1 MKQVFQ
7 SLSTGEISLI
17 EKPVPS
23 PKKGHVL
30 IKSSLSLLSSGT
42 ERSLIDF
49 GKSNIIQKALKQPDK
64 VKQVIDKT
72 RTDGLISTFNSV
84 QTKLDEPLPLGYCN
98 VGTIIELGEGV
109 KKLKIGQRVVSNGF
123 HAEFV
128 SVPENL
134 CAVLSEDVKDSEAVF
149 TVLGSIGLQGIR
161 LLNPTFGETIL
172 VSGLGIIGI
181 LSAQILKANGCRV
194 IAIDPDKEKCKIAQD
209 LGVECL
215 DLQENSDPEKWCKSF
230 TKNIGVDGVLITAST
245 KSSDPIDLAAKV
257 SRIRGRIVLVGVTG
271 LEIRR
276 DLFYKKELTFQVSCS
291 YGPGRYDPNYEELG
305 NDYPIGFVRWT
316 QQRNFEAIINS
327 FSSGMLKTESL
338 ISTYFELNEVK
349 KAYEYLLNK
358 HSSLGIIL
366 KYPKNPKNK
375 SKSIIFHENYD
386 LKNTYENELGI
397 SFIGA
402 GNYAQKVLIP
412 CFSKAD
418 ANLNII
424 SSQNGTGPVY
434 IGKKL
439 GFQKATTSQ
448 DEVFNDKN
456 TNSIVI
462 ATRHDSH
469 AKYVLKG
476 LKNGKNVFVE
486 KPLCIKMRELDD
498 IYKFLNDK
506 NSKISPLL
514 MVGFNRRF
522 SPLIGH
528 LNNYLKNIKDPKVYI
543 YTCNAGYI
551 EENHWTQNLETGGG
565 RLIGEACH
573 FLDLIRFLDRSS
585 IEKISITNMEEGKN
599 CPDTFTIQIL
609 FSSGSIATIHYLSNG
624 SKNFP
629 KERLEVFVGQKIF
642 SLDNFRILKAYGVR
656 GFKTKRSF
664 SQDKG
669 QLNCVKTFLS
679 AIKNGGPPPIPYNE
693 LFEIHKLLLETS

>member
-17 EKPVPS
+17 EKPLPS
-23 PKKGHVL
+23 PKKGQVL
-30 IKSSLSLLSSGT
+30 IKSSLSLLSAGT
-42 ERSLIDF
+42 ERSLVDF
-49 GKSNIIQKALKQPDK
+49 GKSNLIQKALKQPDK
-64 VKQVIDKT
+64 VKEVIDKT
-72 RTDGLISTFNSV
+72 RTDGLMSTFNSV
-84 QTKLDEPLPLGYCN
+84 QSKLDEPLPLGYCN
-98 VGTIIELGEGV
+98 VGTIIKLGEGV
-109 KKLKIGQRVVSNGF
+109 KKLKVGQRVVSNGY

-128 SVPENL
+128 SVSENL
-134 CAVLSEDVKDSEAVF
+134 CAVLSDDIKDSQAVF

-181 LSAQILKANGCRV
+181 LSAQILKSNGCRV
-194 IAIDPDKEKCKIAQD
+194 IALDPDKQKCKLAQD
-209 LGVECL
+209 LGIDCL
-215 DLQENSDPEKWCKSF
+215 NLNENSDAEKWCQNY
-230 TKNIGVDGVLITAST
+230 TNNVGVDGVLITAST

-276 DLFYKKELTFQVSCS
+276 DLFYKKELTFQISCS

-316 QQRNFEAIINS
+316 QQRNFEAIIHS
-327 FSSGMLKTESL
+327 FSTGMLKTESL
-338 ISTYFELNEVK
+338 ISNYFQLDQVK
-349 KAYEYLLNK
+349 KAYKYLLENY
-358 HSSLGIIL
+358 SSLGIIL
-366 KYPKNPKNK
+366 KYPEKCNLEKN
-375 SKSIIFHENYD
+375 SIILNNSNNFKK
-386 LKNTYENELGI
+386 LKTKKPVV

-412 CFSKAD
+412 SFFKAN
-418 ANLNII
+418 AKLNII
-424 SSQNGTGPVY
+424 SSQNGTGPVFVGRKY
-434 IGKKL
+434 
-439 GFQKATTSQ
+439 GFQKATTIQ
-448 DEVFNDKN
+448 DEVFKDKI

-469 AKYVLKG
+469 AKYVLEG

-486 KPLCIKMRELDD
+486 KPLCLSNRELSD
-498 IYKFLNDK
+498 IYNFINDQH
-506 NSKISPLL
+506 NDSPLL

-522 SPLIGH
+522 SPLVQE
-528 LNNYLKNIKDPKVYI
+528 LDKYLKNIRDPKVYI

-551 EENHWTQNLETGGG
+551 EKNHWTQNAISGGG

-573 FLDLIRFLDRSS
+573 FLDLVRFLEKSK
-585 IEKISITNMEEGKN
+585 IEKISITNIEESKTL
-599 CPDTFTIQIL
+599 PDTFTIQIL
-609 FSSGSIATIHYLSNG
+609 FRSGSIATIHYLSNG
-624 SKNFP
+624 AKSFP

-642 SLDNFRILKAYGVR
+642 CLDNFRSLKAWGVK

-669 QLNCVKTFLS
+669 QLNCVKKFLFT
-679 AIKNGGPPPIPYNE
+679 IENGGLPPIPYNE
-693 LFEIHKLLLETS
+693 LFEIHKLLLDNL

>member
-17 EKPVPS
+17 EKPVPF
-23 PKKGHVL
+23 PRKGQVL
-30 IKSSLSLLSSGT
+30 IKSSLSLLSAGT
-42 ERSLIDF
+42 ERSLVNF
-49 GKSNIIQKALKQPDK
+49 GKSNILQKAIKQPDK
-64 VKQVIDKT
+64 VKEVIDKT
-72 RTDGLISTFNSV
+72 RTDGLISTLNAV
-84 QTKLDEPLPLGYCN
+84 QSKLDEPLPLGYCN
-98 VGTIIELGEGV
+98 VGTIVKLGTGV
-109 KKLKIGQRVVSNGF
+109 KKLKVGQRVVSNGY

-134 CAVLSEDVKDSEAVF
+134 CAVLPGDIEDSQAVF

-181 LSAQILKANGCRV
+181 LSAQILKSNGCRV
-194 IAIDPDKEKCKIAQD
+194 IALDPDKEKCNLAKN
-209 LGVECL
+209 LGIDCL
-215 DLQENSDPEKWCKSF
+215 NLNENSDPEKWCQNF
-230 TKNIGVDGVLITAST
+230 TNNLGVDGVLITAST

-276 DLFYKKELTFQVSCS
+276 DLFYKKELTFQISCS

-305 NDYPIGFVRWT
+305 HDYPIGFVRWT
-316 QQRNFEAIINS
+316 QKRNFEAIIHS
-327 FSSGMLKTESL
+327 FSSGMLKTDTL
-338 ISTYFELNEVK
+338 ISNYFELDQVK
-349 KAYEYLLNK
+349 KAYECLLEDYL
-358 HSSLGIIL
+358 SLGIIL
-366 KYPKNPKNK
+366 KYPEKCEDDTH
-375 SKSIIFHENYD
+375 SIIFNFD
-386 LKNTYENELGI
+386 NKFKKVITKKPVI

-412 CFSKAD
+412 YFFKAN
-418 ANLNII
+418 AKLNII

-434 IGKKL
+434 VGKKY
-439 GFQKATTSQ
+439 GFQKATTIQ
-448 DEVFNDKN
+448 DEVFKDKT

-469 AKYVLKG
+469 AKYVLEG

-486 KPLCIKMRELDD
+486 KPLCLKMKELSD
-498 IYKFLNDK
+498 IYNFLNNQK
-506 NSKISPLL
+506 NERPLL

-522 SPLIGH
+522 SPLVQE
-528 LNNYLKNIKDPKVYI
+528 LDKYLKKIRDPKVYI

-551 EENHWTQNLETGGG
+551 EKNHWTQNAISGGG

-573 FLDLIRFLDRSS
+573 FLDLVRFLERSE
-585 IEKISITNMEEGKN
+585 IEKISITNMQEAKTF
-599 CPDTFTIQIL
+599 PDTFTIQIL
-609 FSSGSIATIHYLSNG
+609 FKSGSIATIHYLSNG
-624 SKNFP
+624 AKSFP

-642 SLDNFRILKAYGVR
+642 TLDNFRILKAWGVR

-669 QLNCVKTFLS
+669 QLNCVKKFLL
-679 AIKNGGPPPIPYNE
+679 AIENGGSPPIPYNE
-693 LFEIHKLLLETS
+693 LFEIHKLLLEKV